1 MKPLVVI
8 TGASSG
14 LGAEIAKLF
23 AADNYPL
30 LLLGRRQAKLAAL
43 SANFENAM
51 IDTVDVTNYHQF

>member
-14 LGAEIAKLF
+14 FGAEIAKLF

-30 LLLGRRQAKLAAL
+30 LLLGRRQAR
-43 SANFENAM
+43 SCHGQ
-51 IDTVDVTNYHQF
+51 VHV